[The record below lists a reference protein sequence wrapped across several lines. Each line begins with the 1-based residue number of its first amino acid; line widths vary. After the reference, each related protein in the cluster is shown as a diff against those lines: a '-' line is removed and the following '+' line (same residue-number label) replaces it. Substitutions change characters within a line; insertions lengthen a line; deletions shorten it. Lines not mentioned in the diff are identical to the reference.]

1 MVKIKQGWWREPS
14 VSLELGTWNTNDNN
28 NDNNIDLIIVTS
40 DYNSLVKF
48 WRMSVKELL
57 LSHLFAHS
65 YPNKGIFS
73 GFWSYFLQKI
83 SSRKLKSAPWLGMT
97 YVITSHSN
105 LLTTI
110 TIAMAAVCR
119 HKRNFIMKVDWK
131 HLERMST
138 KTERKW
144 KFVAHLEKS
153 RFFIFSL
160 KIPYSGLRNVIGFF
174 SSNIL

>member
-65 YPNKGIFS
+65 YPNKGIFL
-73 GFWSYFLQKI
+73 GF
-83 SSRKLKSAPWLGMT
+83 
-97 YVITSHSN
+97 
-105 LLTTI
+105 
-110 TIAMAAVCR
+110 
-119 HKRNFIMKVDWK
+119 
-131 HLERMST
+131 
-138 KTERKW
+138 
-144 KFVAHLEKS
+144 
-153 RFFIFSL
+153 
-160 KIPYSGLRNVIGFF
+160 
-174 SSNIL
+174 